1 MKKYPFAADQG
12 LLTEEEMIYIET
24 KVLETFR
31 DVLVARK
38 IFPVRNIGQG
48 GGAQVYR
55 HYDEEDPSEA
65 AITMTGKAQ
74 VEDHPE
80 KTAHDINIPVI
91 HKEFFLNWR
100 DIASSRRV
108 GPGLIDDCI
117 RTATRM
123 VAEAEDR
130 LLISGECP
138 AWAALGLEGLF
149 TATGRT
155 NNASIGNWPANAVAD
170 INVARAA
177 LQAAGF
183 VGIEPV
189 LIGPPAL
196 VKCLDGLIANT
207 ADTYRTAL
215 LDNGLV
221 SAIYESSR
229 AFADDCGVDS
239 VVLVVPGE
247 GNFWAVQDL
256 PLEVNLWYDKT
267 KNVYGTVR
275 ETIAPVI
282 GRAAAIAE
290 INTVVC
296 AP

>member
-1 MKKYPFAADQG
+1 MRKNPFATDQG
-12 LLTEEEMIYIET
+12 ILTEEEMIFIDET
-24 KVLETFR
+24 VLETFR
-31 DVLVARK
+31 YQLQARN
-38 IFPVRNIGQG
+38 IFPIRQIAQN

-55 HYDEEDPSEA
+55 YYDETDPSA
-65 AITMTGKAQ
+65 AQISMTGKAQ
-74 VEDHPE
+74 TDDHPE
-80 KTAHDINIPVI
+80 KEPHDINIPVI

-100 DIASSRRV
+100 EIASSRRV
-108 GPGLIDDCI
+108 GPGLIEDCV
-117 RTATRM
+117 RTATRV

-155 NNASIGNWPANAVAD
+155 NNASTGNWPANAVAD

-183 VGIEPV
+183 VGLQPV

-207 ADTYRTAL
+207 AKTYKTAL
-215 LDNGLV
+215 LENNLV
-221 SAIYESSR
+221 SGIIETPNAY
-229 AFADDCGVDS
+229 AADCGVDS

-256 PLEVNLWYDKT
+256 PLEVHLWYDKQQ
-267 KNVYGTVR
+267 NVYGTIR
-275 ETIAPVI
+275 ETIAPVV
-282 GRAAAIAE
+282 GRPLSIAE
-290 INTVVC
+290 INTITC
-296 AP
+296 A

>member
-1 MKKYPFAADQG
+1 MRKNPFVMDQG
-12 LLTEEEMIYIET
+12 LLTEEEMLYVET
-24 KVLETFR
+24 AVLETFR
-31 DVLVARK
+31 FELQARK

-55 HYDEEDPSEA
+55 YYDESDPSEA
-65 AITMTGKAQ
+65 QISMTGKAQ
-74 VEDHPE
+74 TEDHPE
-80 KTAHDINIPVI
+80 KEAHDIDVPVI

-108 GPGLIDDCI
+108 GPGLIEDCV
-117 RTATRM
+117 RTATRR

-138 AWAALGLEGLF
+138 AWPALGLEGLF

-155 NNASIGNWPANAVAD
+155 SNLGNVWPANAVAD

-177 LQAAGF
+177 LQANGF
-183 VGIEPV
+183 VGLEPV

-207 ADTYRTAL
+207 GITYRTAL
-215 LDNGLV
+215 LQNGLV
-221 SAIYESSR
+221 SGIIETSNAY
-229 AFADDCGVDS
+229 AADCGVGS

-256 PLEVNLWYDKT
+256 PLEVHLWYDKSQ
-267 KNVYGTVR
+267 NVYGTVR

-282 GRAAAIAE
+282 GRPEAIAE
-290 INTVVC
+290 IHSLACT
-296 AP
+296 